1 MPHAAPCS
9 HRLQRLDGHPPDRRC
24 RWTDRLSAE
33 IEHRHGDATHLCIE
47 LANVEGNAVL
57 KYRGNLAPQELRLG
71 HRFRGVSLQFD
82 SLEKALELLG
92 PQRSE
97 NDFSERRAM
106 GRTQDAD
113 AVR

>member
-1 MPHAAPCS
+1 M
-9 HRLQRLDGHPPDRRC
+9 
-24 RWTDRLSAE
+24 SAE

-97 NDFSERRAM
+97 NDFSERGAM

-113 AVR
+113 AVRQLKALGPTCGPGP